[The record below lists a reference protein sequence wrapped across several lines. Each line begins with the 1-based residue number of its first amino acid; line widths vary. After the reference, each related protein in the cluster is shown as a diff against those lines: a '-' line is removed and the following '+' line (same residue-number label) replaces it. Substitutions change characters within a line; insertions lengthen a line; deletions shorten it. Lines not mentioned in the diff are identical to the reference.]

1 MFKNAVTVF
10 VFALV
15 AASSVSAQSCTFGGT
30 KNIPCKEAPSGG
42 IECDESKLGTANCGA
57 KGGRWKQQLYQ
68 CDGGSHSCTYEVTYV
83 SMFYLHVWHFLNIQG

>member
-10 VFALV
+10 VLALM
-15 AASSVSAQSCTFGGT
+15 AASSVSAQCSFGGT
-30 KNIPCKEAPSGG
+30 KEIPCKASSSGG
-42 IECDESKLGTANCGA
+42 VECDESKLGTANCGA
-57 KGGRWKQQLYQ
+57 KGGRWKQQLFQ